1 MAGPLLRA
9 VAGAFL
15 ASSMAL
21 AGCGADP
28 LYPGGDGKVVV
39 FSGRDTVVYDAAA
52 GGACIVT
59 PLNPCLKP
67 QTACG
72 DGERADVILDSKGQV
87 LTVVCYPSRPKIHD
101 MQVVGESGPLVVDNK
116 DLVLLD
122 GAADGTDVRGDL
134 TISRSDVIVYGA
146 GPAVSIIG
154 GNLSMN
160 YSKGVVRGVSVLGN
174 AKIPGNN
181 SSLIDC
187 VILGDVTLS
196 GNDNL
201 LAGCDIYGKVT
212 VSGNGNWLT
221 GLRVQGGIQFAGN
234 NSICDRNF
242 AFVDRNQDK
251 IIDPTEVGAA
261 LACK

>member
-1 MAGPLLRA
+1 M
-9 VAGAFL
+9 
-15 ASSMAL
+15 
-21 AGCGADP
+21 
-28 LYPGGDGKVVV
+28 
-39 FSGRDTVVYDAAA
+39 
-52 GGACIVT
+52 
-59 PLNPCLKP
+59 
-67 QTACG
+67 
-72 DGERADVILDSKGQV
+72 
-87 LTVVCYPSRPKIHD
+87 
-101 MQVVGESGPLVVDNK
+101 
-116 DLVLLD
+116 
-122 GAADGTDVRGDL
+122 
-134 TISRSDVIVYGA
+134 IVYGA

-187 VILGDVTLS
+187 VILGDVTIS

-221 GLRVQGGIQFAGN
+221 GLRVQGGIQFLGN

-251 IIDPTEVGAA
+251 LIDPTEVGAA